1 VRAMSPK
8 RDRTNMSTREPLSS
22 SMKTWP
28 LRLNLNNSSSS
39 EAPAATQRCQ
49 GDAKAE
55 PNNGEEVNMT
65 ALWMKRLGML
75 FPGNANLKEEIL
87 QPPTE
92 ESPSRPARRLSLED
106 VQDAIRNIAAMS
118 VGSNTSSTNI
128 PSILKSQKYSNA
140 IDTNL
145 KSNEEATKD
154 TVYMLKLLM
163 MTNSFPGDDRVNLG
177 LPANDRRPN
186 TLTFKPESSSDV
198 VAVKNP
204 HANVEDSKEEDGG
217 GEGQDNEQPLVSLA
231 LEANDGHPPHP
242 QDKPRRTHSPN
253 NVEETAST
261 TSESL
266 SSPVKALQTLE
277 ALAHRHT
284 SVTNSATDSDRQP
297 SCTTEKELSRLKA
310 ERLAKS
316 NKDLGAAKTHE
327 ELPPQTIFE
336 STTTMLKYKP
346 KRKNSPPSSEKD
358 MSGRTSGHVFESFT
372 TMNSTGTF
380 RDTTKRCVPTL
391 TIRSESQNIKTRN
404 DSWNLDSKLNEKPS
418 SNDNTSPLNNML
430 KEKDFFP
437 STGTFRDSAKRHVRT
452 TKFESNQ
459 DWDIKPRNV
468 GTLPQSVMPS
478 SETAAATPGH
488 SGDPVNNFLKDN
500 MFPSTGTFKDSDKRH
515 VRHIS
520 EPSPNQEW
528 ELKHQND
535 RNTPL
540 WKSFSVPGSIGFS
553 HNTDTGSNIDRHI
566 NSSLSQHDTNE
577 GNGSEPEQ
585 QKNIFQLYMENK
597 AKLQRELQQEPRVKH
612 EASIPSKAAEPS
624 KPAAKGEL
632 LVDWGDQGTDSEEE
646 DDEENNG
653 MITFVKND
661 SSRRI
666 SDITTLDFDSD
677 DDELLDS
684 SFEMRRRI
692 RSLSIP
698 EEPLWMKHHEDDESN
713 EKQNNDY
720 CLAGNDEGDKDT
732 MLRNDSERTSA
743 STETVK
749 TGNSGRKR
757 SASDN
762 VNEVTIKSVEM
773 GKGLIRNMSA
783 MTLLEMSDEE
793 L

>member
-1 VRAMSPK
+1 
-8 RDRTNMSTREPLSS
+8 MSTREPLSS

-28 LRLNLNNSSSS
+28 LRLNLNNSSS

-55 PNNGEEVNMT
+55 PNGEEVNMT
-65 ALWMKRLGML
+65 NLWMKRLGML

-92 ESPSRPARRLSLED
+92 ESPSRPARRLSIED

-128 PSILKSQKYSNA
+128 PSILKSQRYSNA

-154 TVYMLKLLM
+154 TVYMLRLLM
-163 MTNSFPGDDRVNLG
+163 MTDSFPGDDRLNLG

-204 HANVEDSKEEDGG
+204 HANVEDSKEEEGG
-217 GEGQDNEQPLVSLA
+217 GEGEDNEQPLVSLA

-242 QDKPRRTHSPN
+242 QASLTSAYKPRRTHSPN

-284 SVTNSATDSDRQP
+284 SVTNSATASDSQP
-297 SCTTEKELSRLKA
+297 SCTTEKELSRLEA
-310 ERLAKS
+310 ELVAKS

-327 ELPPQTIFE
+327 ELPPQMIFE
-336 STTTMLKYKP
+336 STMLKYKP

-358 MSGRTSGHVFESFT
+358 MSGLTSGHVFESFT

-468 GTLPQSVMPS
+468 GTLSQPVLPS

-528 ELKHQND
+528 ELKH
-535 RNTPL
+535 
-540 WKSFSVPGSIGFS
+540 
-553 HNTDTGSNIDRHI
+553 TGSNIARHV

-597 AKLQRELQQEPRVKH
+597 AKLQRALQQEPIVKH

-653 MITFVKND
+653 MVTFVKND

-698 EEPLWMKHHEDDESN
+698 EEPLWMKHHENDESN

-783 MTLLEMSDEE
+783 MTLLEMDEE